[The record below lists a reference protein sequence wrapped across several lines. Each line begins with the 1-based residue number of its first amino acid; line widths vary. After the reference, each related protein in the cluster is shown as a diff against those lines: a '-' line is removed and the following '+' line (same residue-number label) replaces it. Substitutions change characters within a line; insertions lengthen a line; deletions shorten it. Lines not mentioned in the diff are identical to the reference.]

1 MRIAG
6 DATTFGFKAE
16 VLLRDAMAKAGVAVP
31 EKIDLELPKYLNNRG
46 DKKLNFRPEQELK
59 DPFGTQDRL

>member
-1 MRIAG
+1 
-6 DATTFGFKAE
+6 

-31 EKIDLELPKYLNNRG
+31 EKIDLELPKYLNNRE